1 MKRLLSLILAVMV
14 CLSFSGCNYLLGESD
29 NLLQA
34 PRPDGTLQRIQKA
47 LKETSLKDGYKLKSA
62 KSGNYRTA
70 YILKDINGNGE
81 QEAMVF
87 YTVTEG
93 AQETLNFTVLQSE
106 NDDWSVAANTTLSGT
121 NIERVDFGDL
131 DGDGSEEVIIAWN
144 IYGAPETRLS
154 VFSMVGLEPKGIFE
168 QSYTDF
174 CVYDMDTNGSDDLLI
189 FTIDTIEKTSYCTIY
204 CSSSNGLEKAGT
216 VQTDKNAISYKN
228 IRRSA
233 VDGKPALFVDC
244 VLNEGGLFTELITY
258 QNGKLSAPLYQQSG
272 RSSLTTKRSE
282 NIICGDANGD
292 GVVEIPC
299 GTVMPSGNDV
309 QNSLSLIEWK
319 QYSGGTLSLKER
331 SVVSKAQQYKFLIK
345 DEWLGKLACVAT
357 APDGMEFYEY
367 SQDSGKGKLLFS
379 INAVSTESYDSESY
393 NDWFIITQNYKT
405 VYLAKIT
412 NEQSKAGSIDRKT
425 VKKYFSEKIVEEG

>member
-34 PRPDGTLQRIQKA
+34 PRPDGTLQKIQKA

-62 KSGNYRTA
+62 KSGSYRTA

-93 AQETLNFTVLQSE
+93 AQETLNFSVLQSE
-106 NDDWSVAANTTLSGT
+106 NGDWSVAANTTLSGT

-168 QSYTDF
+168 QRYTDF

-204 CSSSNGLEKAGT
+204 CSNSNGLQKTST
-216 VQTDKNAISYKN
+216 VQTDKSAVSYKN

-258 QNGKLSAPLYQQSG
+258 QNGKLLAPLYQQSG
-272 RSSLTTKRSE
+272 QSSLTTKRSE
-282 NIICGDANGD
+282 DIICGDANGD

-319 QYSGGTLSLKER
+319 QYGGGTLSLKER

-345 DEWLGKLACVAT
+345 EEWLGKLACVAT

-367 SQDSGKGKLLFS
+367 NQESGKGKQLFS
-379 INAVSTESYDSESY
+379 INAVSTESYEEENY
-393 NDWFIITQNYKT
+393 NGWFIITQNYKT

-425 VKKYFSEKIVEEG
+425 VKKYFSEKIVEDG